1 MFKEGRVEW
10 GHCPGSHGVRAFGDA
25 EKRKK
30 KNRCPGGIKL
40 GIKIRNEKPPFSR
53 CWAEITSAQGDSAHT
68 GREEQE
74 EPEARGHS
82 KGWSRRMHITGR
94 P

>member
-30 KNRCPGGIKL
+30 KIGVLVG
-40 GIKIRNEKPPFSR
+40 
-53 CWAEITSAQGDSAHT
+53 
-68 GREEQE
+68 
-74 EPEARGHS
+74 
-82 KGWSRRMHITGR
+82 
-94 P
+94 